1 MPKNK
6 GKVRLIA
13 SFRKPLYLQP
23 AITTTFSPQSQLS
36 LQPSLITS
44 TLFALSF
51 CWKFFISQGGK
62 NRRRGKN
69 ENDNEKRELT
79 FKEEGQEYAQVL
91 KMLGNGRLEALCFDG
106 EKRLAHIRGK
116 LRKKVWIN
124 QGDIILLSLRDYQD
138 EKGDVILKYSAD
150 EARSLK
156 AYGELPESAK
166 INETDTYGHEG
177 VDDNVEFDED
187 RDSESDKEVD
197 IDDIWAGR
205 LEMKVKTTWRKNGYA
220 RTIQRMDA
228 KMINANNAFTITQL
242 HSETALLPNW
252 ILEFWRIK
260 ATIDCRLAGVKAS
273 WSDGRT
279 LSSVPFYFSW
289 MATLHSII
297 SAA

>member
-6 GKVRLIA
+6 GK
-13 SFRKPLYLQP
+13 
-23 AITTTFSPQSQLS
+23 
-36 LQPSLITS
+36 
-44 TLFALSF
+44 
-51 CWKFFISQGGK
+51 GGK

-79 FKEEGQEYAQVL
+79 FKEEGQEIFATEYAQVI

-187 RDSESDKEVD
+187 RDGSSDDKEVD
-197 IDDIWAGR
+197 VDEI
-205 LEMKVKTTWRKNGYA
+205 
-220 RTIQRMDA
+220 
-228 KMINANNAFTITQL
+228 
-242 HSETALLPNW
+242 
-252 ILEFWRIK
+252 
-260 ATIDCRLAGVKAS
+260 
-273 WSDGRT
+273 
-279 LSSVPFYFSW
+279 
-289 MATLHSII
+289 
-297 SAA
+297 